1 MKEIFMLLI
10 SLHKRTKLSPP
21 YHGRKTP
28 TKPKRKKARSHSA
41 FDEIPQGGKSEQG
54 GKKKKNTL
62 SHQYF
67 LEPGAVLVL
76 HGSPRQLSFV

>member
-1 MKEIFMLLI
+1 MPLI
-10 SLHKRTKLSPP
+10 SLHKCAKLSQPH
-21 YHGRKTP
+21 HGRKTP
-28 TKPKRKKARSHSA
+28 TTNNNKKAHSQQLTA

-54 GKKKKNTL
+54 GKKKKPTL